1 MRKENCYF
9 IWNKKENLVLNN
21 YFNTKEFDCQCN
33 YDDCVEQ
40 RLSIEL
46 LDKITKIREETN
58 APLKITSA
66 FRCTKHQN
74 DLRNQGVNT
83 VVAKKS
89 THETGDGID
98 VKSSKLTVDEL
109 LLIAEKHFKSIGL
122 AKTFLHLDT
131 RNDVVR
137 RWKY

>member
-98 VKSSKLTVDEL
+98 VKSYKLTVDEL